1 MTKPTSFLCV
11 SCYFKGSDFLRA
23 CKEAGTTVYLVT
35 ASNLADEPWPHEAI
49 DEVFYM
55 EEDENGQWNNEHLIN
70 GLAHFMKGHSI
81 DRIVALDDF
90 DVERAA
96 LLREHFRI
104 PGMGQTTARY
114 FRDKLAMRLKALE
127 GGLAVP
133 PFTALFN
140 DAIIRQFIADH
151 PAPWILKPRSEAS
164 ATGIQ
169 KIKSEHELWQ
179 ALDKLKDER
188 HHHLLETFI
197 SGDVYHVDSLSSE
210 GKNIFTRSSRYLNT
224 PFEVAHDGGIFRTM
238 TLASDS
244 EDHSAL
250 QALNQ
255 QLMQTFGMQ
264 HSASHSEYIKHEDTG
279 DFYFLE
285 TSSRVGGAH
294 IAEMVEAATGINLW
308 REWARLET
316 ALFLNQPY
324 ELPTQTDLL
333 SATIISLS
341 KFQTPDTSSFADPE
355 IWWRMEKE
363 YHVGFILQ
371 SDNPV
376 RLRSLLDDYTH
387 RIATNYHASI
397 PAPERSSH

>member
-1 MTKPTSFLCV
+1 MQKN
-11 SCYFKGSDFLRA
+11 A
-23 CKEAGTTVYLVT
+23 
-35 ASNLADEPWPHEAI
+35 
-49 DEVFYM
+49 
-55 EEDENGQWNNEHLIN
+55 
-70 GLAHFMKGHSI
+70 I
-81 DRIVALDDF
+81 DRIIALDDF

-96 LLREHFRI
+96 LIREHFRI

-140 DAIIRQFIADH
+140 NAVIQQFISDH
-151 PAPWILKPRSEAS
+151 PAPWVLKPRSEAS

-169 KIKSEHELWQ
+169 KIYSEEALWK
-179 ALDKLKDER
+179 ALDGLDDER

-197 SGDVYHVDSLSSE
+197 TGDVFHVDSLSSG
-210 GKNIFTRSSRYLNT
+210 GKNIFSRSSRYLNT

-238 TLASDS
+238 TLATDS
-244 EDHSAL
+244 EDHTAL
-250 QALNQ
+250 NALNQ
-255 QLMQTFGMQ
+255 QLMQTFGMR
-264 HSASHSEYIKHEDTG
+264 HSASHTEYIKHHISG

-294 IAEMVEAATGINLW
+294 ISEMVEAASGINLW

-316 ALFLNQPY
+316 ALFLNQSY
-324 ELPTQTDLL
+324 NLPPQTEHI

-341 KFQTPDTSSFADPE
+341 KFQAPDTSSFDDSE
-355 IWWRMEKE
+355 IWWRMEKD
-363 YHVGFILQ
+363 YHIGFILQ
-371 SDNPV
+371 SDDLA
-376 RLRSLLDDYTH
+376 RMESLLEDYTQ
-387 RIATNYHASI
+387 RIATGYHASI